1 MGPTVFLL
9 KLLLLKLM
17 TLLLKSLVTGV
28 VSFALEKILKGIE
41 HAGNKRGKK
50 M

>member
-9 KLLLLKLM
+9 KLSSVKVI
-17 TLLLKSLVTGV
+17 TLLLKSLITRVA
-28 VSFALEKILKGIE
+28 FEKILKGIE
-41 HAGNKRGKK
+41 HAGNKRKK